1 MILICDNAQLNSENI
16 TALFYVLDV
25 YIVNQLNVCNAALKC
40 CAVFELIGD
49 KQKETLRSRLWKW
62 LYERFGVYIEDF
74 RFQPEE
80 NTVETE
86 EPLSAKR

>member
-1 MILICDNAQLNSENI
+1 MSRLSLLDLCDNAQLNSENI
-16 TALFYVLDV
+16 AALFYV
-25 YIVNQLNVCNAALKC
+25 YIVNQLNVCYAALKC
-40 CAVFELIGD
+40 YAVLGD

-62 LYERFGVYIEDF
+62 VYERFGVYIEDF